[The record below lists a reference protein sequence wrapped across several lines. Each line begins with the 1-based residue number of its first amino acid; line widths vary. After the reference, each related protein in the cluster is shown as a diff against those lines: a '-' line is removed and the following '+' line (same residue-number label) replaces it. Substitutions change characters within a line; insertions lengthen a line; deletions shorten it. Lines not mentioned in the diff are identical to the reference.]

1 MSVKETPGEFRR
13 TRPVGLRRRD
23 PLRPHRAVT
32 GIDARIRWYERVRAL
47 FVLIVVV
54 LVLGAGLAVLIGLVF
69 LLGSVFLEILA
80 G

>member
-13 TRPVGLRRRD
+13 TRPIGSRRRD

-32 GIDARIRWYERVRAL
+32 GIDARVRWWERVRAL
-47 FVLIVVV
+47 VVLFVFVL
-54 LVLGAGLAVLIGLVF
+54 LLGAGLAVLIGLMF
-69 LLGSVFLEILA
+69 LMGTVVLEVLA

>member
-1 MSVKETPGEFRR
+1 MSVNQTPGEFRR
-13 TRPVGLRRRD
+13 TRPIGSRRRD

-47 FVLIVVV
+47 LILFVVV

-69 LLGSVFLEILA
+69 LLASVFLEILA